1 LATQTCAVGWNSD
14 FEAWDLKLRRG
25 ALGEARLRMVVEH
38 HGGARKVARFSAYL
52 RASLPIL
59 WTLAALAIGAL
70 VAAILGLFLSGAA
83 LMMLFLLLWIASVRE
98 VNRVEDGLWSTTKRV
113 CAKLV
118 LAHPN

>member
-1 LATQTCAVGWNSD
+1 LATQMCAGGWNSD

-25 ALGEARLRMVVEH
+25 ALGEARLQMVVEH
-38 HGGARKVARFSAYL
+38 HGGPRRVARFSAYL

-59 WTLAALAIGAL
+59 WTLAVLAIGSL
-70 VAAILGLFLSGAA
+70 VAAILGLFLSCAA

-98 VNRVEDGLWSTTKRV
+98 VNRVEDGLWGTAQHV

-118 LAHPN
+118 PTHPN